1 MDPVFRH
8 RWYERIFEKQ
18 PEIVREAQACADG
31 LGMTPYAG
39 ELGLYQ
45 GSSSI
50 PGRLPDYVVAA
61 IVAANRSNV
70 LPARV
75 IADRIRDLVKSV
87 YGDAFDCVVTNTAE
101 AGLRLTYEVLM
112 APP

>member
-1 MDPVFRH
+1 MLQDRRHGRSIPGRRMDILFRH
-8 RWYERIFEKQ
+8 RWYERIFAKQ
-18 PEIVREAQACADG
+18 PDIVREAAACADQ

-39 ELGLYQ
+39 QLGLYQ

-50 PGRLPDYVVAA
+50 PGRLPGYVMEA

-70 LPARV
+70 LPARG

-87 YGDAFDCVVTNTAE
+87 YGDAF
-101 AGLRLTYEVLM
+101 
-112 APP
+112 